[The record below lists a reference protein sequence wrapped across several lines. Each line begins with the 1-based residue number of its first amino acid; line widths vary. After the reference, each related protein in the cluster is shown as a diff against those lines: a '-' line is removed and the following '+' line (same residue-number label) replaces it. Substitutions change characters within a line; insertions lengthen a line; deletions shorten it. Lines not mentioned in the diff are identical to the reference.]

1 MLPTDNG
8 LTAYS
13 PEAYAAIAVEDLL
26 KKTDKDALHAIGA
39 PSEEYLGMLALY
51 ALRRSVTLFSG
62 EMQSI
67 GKAFKLARDNYDP
80 FNMSDN
86 LVRCLTD
93 ILNAD

>member
-39 PSEEYLGMLALY
+39 PSEE
-51 ALRRSVTLFSG
+51 
-62 EMQSI
+62 
-67 GKAFKLARDNYDP
+67 
-80 FNMSDN
+80 
-86 LVRCLTD
+86 
-93 ILNAD
+93 